1 MASLTEEDIGDMV
14 KVFQKAGFEPKSDS
28 IGDFK
33 AWVKGMAEQDSPVV
47 KLEPSVNHTDS
58 TGTKPTYSSAYHY
71 FPKLP
76 SFSGELGKDTD
87 YDVWRYEV
95 DCLVDANSHSL
106 DIVSRAVRQS
116 LKGEAALAAMKLGH
130 GASVADILVKL
141 KSAFGTLRRTSTLM
155 ADFYSSHQRSDEDVT
170 AWSCRLERLMYQLS
184 TQKHIS
190 SEEQDDMLRTRLWDG
205 LTTELKSLAGYKHE
219 SIHHFDELRLCLREM
234 EFDLDKDLNRDRGTS
249 HGTKVKGKS
258 GQVNTTSATVSSA
271 NRETDGLSEI
281 KDMIKGI
288 HSELQDM
295 RENQRVL
302 AAQVQ
307 SQQTDPDQ
315 HRYPRPRY
323 DGKGRGKG
331 QRDYRYTDTP
341 VASPMPDAQL
351 PDRHPV
357 VCYRCGY
364 PGHIAIGCKVRL
376 DHQRKPL
383 NWKGSMGRG
392 HP

>member
-1 MASLTEEDIGDMV
+1 
-14 KVFQKAGFEPKSDS
+14 
-28 IGDFK
+28 
-33 AWVKGMAEQDSPVV
+33 
-47 KLEPSVNHTDS
+47 
-58 TGTKPTYSSAYHY
+58 
-71 FPKLP
+71 
-76 SFSGELGKDTD
+76 
-87 YDVWRYEV
+87 
-95 DCLVDANSHSL
+95 
-106 DIVSRAVRQS
+106 
-116 LKGEAALAAMKLGH
+116 
-130 GASVADILVKL
+130 
-141 KSAFGTLRRTSTLM
+141 
-155 ADFYSSHQRSDEDVT
+155 
-170 AWSCRLERLMYQLS
+170 
-184 TQKHIS
+184 
-190 SEEQDDMLRTRLWDG
+190 MLRTRLWDG

-219 SIHHFDELRLCLREM
+219 SIKHFDELRLCLREM

-249 HGTKVKGKS
+249 HSTKVKGKS
-258 GQVNTTSATVSSA
+258 GQINMTSATVSSA

-281 KDMIKGI
+281 KDMIKDI

-295 RENQRVL
+295 RKNQRVL

-307 SQQTDPDQ
+307 SQQTDYDQ
-315 HRYPRPRY
+315 HRYPIPRY
-323 DGKGRGKG
+323 DGQGRGKG

-341 VASPMPDAQL
+341 VASPTPDARP